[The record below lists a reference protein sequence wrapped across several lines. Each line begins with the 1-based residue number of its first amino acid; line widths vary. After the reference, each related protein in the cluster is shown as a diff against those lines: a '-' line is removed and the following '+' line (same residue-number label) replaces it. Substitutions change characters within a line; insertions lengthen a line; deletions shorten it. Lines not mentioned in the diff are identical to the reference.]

1 MSKTKTEK
9 DRNPL
14 LAGLNP
20 FRRTQAG
27 AQPAP
32 QPVYPIPPSRQNR
45 KALTTWQ
52 DAIALKQLKAI
63 ADEQGVSQQKALAEA
78 LNLLFTKYGK
88 PAIAT

>member
-1 MSKTKTEK
+1 MSKTKTEQ

-20 FRRTQAG
+20 FRRTAVG
-27 AQPAP
+27 QPAP

-52 DAIALKQLKAI
+52 DAIALKQLKVI
-63 ADEQGVSQQKALAEA
+63 ADEQGISQQKAIAEA
-78 LNLLFTKYGK
+78 LNLLFAKHGK